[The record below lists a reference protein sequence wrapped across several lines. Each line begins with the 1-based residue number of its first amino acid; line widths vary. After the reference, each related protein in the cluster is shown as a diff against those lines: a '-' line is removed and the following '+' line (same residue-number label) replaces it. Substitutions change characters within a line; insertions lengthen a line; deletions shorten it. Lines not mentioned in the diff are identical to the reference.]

1 MADRAEPEIPQGH
14 VGSPKAAG
22 DHAVMPDA
30 FISYASHDA
39 AAATALVDALERAGI
54 ACWIAPRDVRAG
66 ALYADAIVR
75 AISSAKT
82 FVLVLSESSIDS
94 SHVSKEIERASS
106 KKRPIIALRIDA
118 APLTPALEYFLSES
132 QWVEAQTGNMQAAYA
147 KLIDAIRGLAPIGM
161 GTLPAERRAPSADGA
176 ERRQPNSRF
185 THILIAAGIAVVLG
199 YLVVDK
205 FWSSKRIEALQANTA
220 LSPAAAPVAPAAP
233 VATSISEK
241 TIAVLPFT
249 DMSEKKDQEYF
260 ADGMAEELIDLLA
273 KTPGLHVIARTSSF
287 YFKGKQST
295 LPEIARTLA
304 VANILEGSVR
314 KSGTRLR
321 VTTQLIRADKGEPL
335 WSETYERDQED
346 VFKIQDDIA
355 RAVVDKLRLTLLG
368 GEVPRPDTAV
378 VNPQVYNLY
387 LQGRY
392 LLTSDTAE
400 DLVKANECFQKAL
413 QIDPGYAPAWVGVAR
428 VALRQVANG
437 YLPVADTIARAT
449 AAAQKAVQLDP
460 NYADGIVTLGSVH
473 LMSSFDW
480 SGAREAYEHALQL
493 DPSNTN
499 AQFSLAHLTLSTG
512 STDDSLHRF
521 QQLLQ
526 RDPLNLLE
534 RRYVARVLYYAGRL
548 DEAEATVH
556 VVLQANP
563 SFPAAHYELGR
574 ILLARGQVPQ
584 AVREF
589 ESEKSSWT
597 NLGLPLGYRA
607 QGRTAEAN
615 AALQKMV
622 DNSAGS
628 EFQVAEAYAYFGNV
642 DQAFAWLDRAVALRD
657 PGIQWLRGD
666 PLLRNL
672 TRDPRY
678 AALLRR
684 LNLPSG

>member
-1 MADRAEPEIPQGH
+1 MADNAEPEIPQED
-14 VGSPKAAG
+14 VDSPKATVG
-22 DHAVMPDA
+22 QAVMPDA

-39 AAATALVDALERAGI
+39 AVAAALVEALERAGL

-75 AISSAKT
+75 AINSAKA

-132 QWVEAQTGNMQAAYA
+132 QWVEAQAGNMQAAYA
-147 KLIDAIRGLAPIGM
+147 KLIDAIRGLAHT
-161 GTLPAERRAPSADGA
+161 GTGTAAACRSAA
-176 ERRQPNSRF
+176 LAATAQRSQPNSHF
-185 THILIAAGIAVVLG
+185 TRILIAAGIAVVVG
-199 YLVVDK
+199 YLAVDK
-205 FWSSKRIEALQANTA
+205 FWPSKRIESQQANAA
-220 LSPAAAPVAPAAP
+220 LGPAASPVAPAATT
-233 VATSISEK
+233 ATSISEK
-241 TIAVLPFT
+241 TIAVLSFT

-287 YFKGKQST
+287 YFKGKQAT
-295 LPEIARTLA
+295 VPEIARTLA

-314 KSGTRLR
+314 KSGNRLR
-321 VTTQLIRADKGEPL
+321 VTTQLIRADNGEHL
-335 WSETYERDQED
+335 WSETYDREQED

-355 RAVVDKLRLTLLG
+355 RAVVNKLRLTLLG
-368 GEVPRPDTAV
+368 GEVPRSETAV

-387 LQGRY
+387 LQGRH
-392 LLTSDTAE
+392 LATSDTAV

-413 QIDPGYAPAWVGVAR
+413 QIDAGYAPAWAAVAQ
-428 VALRQVANG
+428 VAIRQVANS
-437 YLPVADTIARAT
+437 YTPVAEGIART
-449 AAAQKAVQLDP
+449 AAAAQRAVQSDP
-460 NYADGIVTLGSVH
+460 TYADGFVELGRSR
-473 LMSSFDW
+473 LLSNFDW

-493 DPSNTN
+493 DPSNSN
-499 AQFSLAHLTLSTG
+499 AQFSIAHLSLSTD

-534 RRYVARVLYYAGRL
+534 RRYIARVLYYAGRL
-548 DEAEATVH
+548 DEAEAAIRD
-556 VVLQANP
+556 VLQVNP
-563 SFPAAHYELGR
+563 SLPAAHYELGR
-574 ILLARGQVPQ
+574 ILLARGQAPQ

-597 NLGLPLGYRA
+597 PLGLPLGYHA
-607 QGRTAEAN
+607 QGRTADAD
-615 AALQKMV
+615 AALQKLV

-642 DQAFAWLDRAVALRD
+642 DQAFVWLDRAVALRD

-666 PLLRNL
+666 PLLRNI

-684 LNLPSG
+684 LNLPS

>member
-1 MADRAEPEIPQGH
+1 MADHAEPEIPQGR
-14 VGSPKAAG
+14 VDSPKAAG

-30 FISYASHDA
+30 FISYAAHDA
-39 AAATALVDALERAGI
+39 AVATALVEALERAGI
-54 ACWIAPRDVRAG
+54 TCWIAPRNVRAG

-132 QWVEAQTGNMQAAYA
+132 QWVEAQAENMQAAYA
-147 KLIDAIRGLAPIGM
+147 KLIDAIRGLVPTRT
-161 GTLPAERRAPSADGA
+161 GTAPAERSAASAGA
-176 ERRQPNSRF
+176 AQRRQPHSRL
-185 THILIAAGIAVVLG
+185 THILIAAGIAVVVG

-205 FWSSKRIEALQANTA
+205 FWPSKRIETQQASAA
-220 LSPAAAPVAPAAP
+220 LSPAAAPA
-233 VATSISEK
+233 ATSISEK

-260 ADGMAEELIDLLA
+260 ADGMAEELLDLLA

-287 YFKGKQST
+287 YFKGRQAT
-295 LPEIARTLA
+295 VPEIARTLA

-314 KSGTRLR
+314 KSGNRLR
-321 VTTQLIRADKGEPL
+321 VTTQLIRADKGEHL
-335 WSETYERDQED
+335 WSETYDREQED

-368 GEVPRPDTAV
+368 GEVPRSDTAV

-392 LLTSDTAE
+392 LVTSDTAE

-413 QIDPGYAPAWVGVAR
+413 QLDPGYAPAWAGVAQ
-428 VALRQVANG
+428 VALRQVANA
-437 YLPVADTIARAT
+437 YAPVADTIALADT
-449 AAAQKAVQLDP
+449 AAQKAVQLDP
-460 NYADGIVTLGSVH
+460 TYADGFVELGRSR
-473 LMSSFDW
+473 LMSNFDW
-480 SGAREAYEHALQL
+480 SGAREAFEHALQL
-493 DPSNTN
+493 DPSNSN
-499 AQFSLAHLTLSTG
+499 AQFSVAHLTLSTG
-512 STDDSLHRF
+512 SMDDGLHRF
-521 QQLLQ
+521 EQLLQ

-534 RRYVARVLYYAGRL
+534 RRYIARVLYYAGRL

-556 VVLQANP
+556 VLLQVNP

-597 NLGLPLGYRA
+597 LLGLPLGYRA
-607 QGRTAEAN
+607 QGRTADAN

-628 EFQVAEAYAYFGNV
+628 EFQVAESYAYFGNV
-642 DQAFAWLDRAVALRD
+642 DQAFAWLDRAVTLRD

-684 LNLPSG
+684 LNLSS

>member
-1 MADRAEPEIPQGH
+1 MADHAEPEIPQGR
-14 VGSPKAAG
+14 VDSPKAAG
-22 DHAVMPDA
+22 DHAVTPDA

-39 AAATALVDALERAGI
+39 AVATALVEALERAGI
-54 ACWIAPRDVRAG
+54 TCWIAPRDVRAG

-132 QWVEAQTGNMQAAYA
+132 QWVEAQAGNMLTAYA
-147 KLIDAIRGLAPIGM
+147 KLIDAIRGLAPT
-161 GTLPAERRAPSADGA
+161 GTGAVPAERSAASAGA
-176 ERRQPNSRF
+176 AQRGQPNSRF
-185 THILIAAGIAVVLG
+185 THILIAAGIAVVVG

-205 FWSSKRIEALQANTA
+205 FWPS
-220 LSPAAAPVAPAAP
+220 AAPVTPAAP
-233 VATSISEK
+233 AATSISEK

-260 ADGMAEELIDLLA
+260 ADGMAEELLDLLA
-273 KTPGLHVIARTSSF
+273 KTPGLHVTARTSSF
-287 YFKGKQST
+287 YFKGKQAT
-295 LPEIARTLA
+295 VPEIARTLA

-314 KSGTRLR
+314 KSGNHLR
-321 VTTQLIRADKGEPL
+321 VTTQLIRADKGEHL
-335 WSETYERDQED
+335 WSETYDREQED

-368 GEVPRPDTAV
+368 GEVPRSDTAV

-392 LLTSDTAE
+392 LVTSDTAE
-400 DLVKANECFQKAL
+400 DLVKANECYQKAL
-413 QIDPGYAPAWVGVAR
+413 QLDPGYAPAWTGVAH
-428 VALRQVANG
+428 VALRQVANA
-437 YLPVADTIARAT
+437 YAPVADTIALADT
-449 AAAQKAVQLDP
+449 AAQKAVQLDP
-460 NYADGIVTLGSVH
+460 TYADGFVELGRSR
-473 LMSSFDW
+473 LMSNFDW
-480 SGAREAYEHALQL
+480 TGAREAFEHALRL
-493 DPSNTN
+493 DPSNSN

-512 STDDSLHRF
+512 SMDDGLHRF
-521 QQLLQ
+521 QQLLL

-534 RRYVARVLYYAGRL
+534 RRYIARVLYYAGRL

-556 VVLQANP
+556 VVLQVNP

-597 NLGLPLGYRA
+597 LLGLPLGYRA
-607 QGRTAEAN
+607 QGRTADAN
-615 AALQKMV
+615 AGLQKMV

-678 AALLRR
+678 TALLRR
-684 LNLPSG
+684 LNLPS

>member
-1 MADRAEPEIPQGH
+1 MADHAEPEIPKEN
-14 VGSPKAAG
+14 VDSPKAGG

-39 AAATALVDALERAGI
+39 TVAAALVEALERAGI
-54 ACWIAPRDVRAG
+54 TCWIAPRDVRAG

-75 AISSAKT
+75 AITHAKT

-132 QWVEAQTGNMQAAYA
+132 QWVEAQAGNMQAAYA
-147 KLIDAIRGLAPIGM
+147 KLIDAIRGLAPT
-161 GTLPAERRAPSADGA
+161 GTGTAPAERSAVSARAAQRG
-176 ERRQPNSRF
+176 QPNSRF
-185 THILIAAGIAVVLG
+185 THVLIAAGITFVVG

-205 FWSSKRIEALQANTA
+205 FWSKKIGTQQANAA
-220 LSPAAAPVAPAAP
+220 LSPAAVPVAPATP
-233 VATSISEK
+233 TATSISEK
-241 TIAVLPFT
+241 SIAVLPFT

-260 ADGMAEELIDLLA
+260 ADGMAEELLDLLA

-287 YFKGKQST
+287 YFKGKQATVS
-295 LPEIARTLA
+295 EIARTLA

-314 KSGTRLR
+314 KSGNRLR
-321 VTTQLIRADKGEPL
+321 VTTQLIRAENGEHL
-335 WSETYERDQED
+335 WSETYDREQED

-368 GEVPRPDTAV
+368 GEVPHTDTAV

-413 QIDPGYAPAWVGVAR
+413 QLDPGYAPAWAGVAQA
-428 VALRQVANG
+428 ALRQVANG
-437 YLPVADTIARAT
+437 YAPVADTVAREVT
-449 AAAQKAVQLDP
+449 AAQKAVQLDP
-460 NYADGIVTLGSVH
+460 TYADGFVALGRSR
-473 LMSSFDW
+473 LMSNFDW
-480 SGAREAYEHALQL
+480 SGAREAFEHALQL
-493 DPSNTN
+493 DPSNSN
-499 AQFSLAHLTLSTG
+499 AQFSVAHLTLSTG
-512 STDDSLHRF
+512 NMDDGLHRF

-534 RRYVARVLYYAGRL
+534 RRYIARVLYYAGRL

-556 VVLQANP
+556 VVLQVNP
-563 SFPAAHYELGR
+563 SLPAAHYELGR
-574 ILLARGQVPQ
+574 ILLARGQVLQ

-597 NLGLPLGYRA
+597 VLGLPLGYRA
-607 QGRTAEAN
+607 QGRTADAN

-672 TRDPRY
+672 IRDPRY

-684 LNLPSG
+684 LNLPS

>member
-1 MADRAEPEIPQGH
+1 MIEGGGDEMASGGALT
-14 VGSPKAAG
+14 V
-22 DHAVMPDA
+22 
-30 FISYASHDA
+30 FISYASQDA
-39 AAATALVDALERAGI
+39 PVANSIVESLEQQGLV
-54 ACWIAPRDVRAG
+54 CWIAPRDVKPG

-75 AISSAKT
+75 AINDANAM
-82 FVLVLSESSIDS
+82 VLVLSASAVVSA
-94 SHVSKEIERASS
+94 HVGREVERTASKH
-106 KKRPIIALRIDA
+106 KPIIGFRIDA
-118 APLTPALEYFLSES
+118 APLSAQLEYFLSNS
-132 QWVEAQTGNMQAAYA
+132 QWIDVPAMGMPAALAKLVEAVGRESGPLVAVDPVARANPFPRTGGRA
-147 KLIDAIRGLAPIGM
+147 KLIA
-161 GTLPAERRAPSADGA
+161 GA
-176 ERRQPNSRF
+176 
-185 THILIAAGIAVVLG
+185 AVVLSLG
-199 YLVVDK
+199 VAAAFGVH
-205 FWSSKRIEALQANTA
+205 FWSQIHQGVPSASA
-220 LSPAAAPVAPAAP
+220 VA
-233 VATSISEK
+233 ISDK
-241 TIAVLPFT
+241 SIAVLPFV

-260 ADGMAEELIDLLA
+260 ADGMAEELLDLLA

-287 YFKGKQST
+287 YFKGKQAT
-295 LPEIARTLA
+295 VPEIARTLA

-314 KSGTRLR
+314 KSGNRVR
-321 VTTQLIRADKGEPL
+321 VTTQLIRADKGEHL
-335 WSETYERDQED
+335 WSETYDREQED

-368 GEVPRPDTAV
+368 GEVPRSDTAV

-392 LLTSDTAE
+392 LVTSDTAE
-400 DLVKANECFQKAL
+400 DLVKANESFQKAL
-413 QIDPGYAPAWVGVAR
+413 QLDPGYAPAWAGVAQ

-437 YLPVADTIARAT
+437 YAPVAETLAREDT
-449 AAAQKAVQLDP
+449 AAQKAVQLDP
-460 NYADGIVTLGSVH
+460 TYAEGFVELGGSR
-473 LMSSFDW
+473 LMSNFDW
-480 SGAREAYEHALQL
+480 SGAREAFEHALQL
-493 DPSNTN
+493 DPSNSK
-499 AQFSLAHLTLSTG
+499 AQFSLAHLTLVTG

-521 QQLLQ
+521 EQLLQ
-526 RDPLNLLE
+526 RDPLNLLQ
-534 RRYVARVLYYAGRL
+534 RRYMARVLYYAGRL
-548 DEAEATVH
+548 DEAEATIH
-556 VVLQANP
+556 VVLQVNP

-597 NLGLPLGYRA
+597 LLGLPLGYHA
-607 QGRTAEAN
+607 QGRMADAN

-684 LNLPSG
+684 LNLPS

>member
-1 MADRAEPEIPQGH
+1 
-14 VGSPKAAG
+14 V
-22 DHAVMPDA
+22 
-30 FISYASHDA
+30 
-39 AAATALVDALERAGI
+39 
-54 ACWIAPRDVRAG
+54 
-66 ALYADAIVR
+66 
-75 AISSAKT
+75 AIS
-82 FVLVLSESSIDS
+82 
-94 SHVSKEIERASS
+94 
-106 KKRPIIALRIDA
+106 
-118 APLTPALEYFLSES
+118 
-132 QWVEAQTGNMQAAYA
+132 
-147 KLIDAIRGLAPIGM
+147 
-161 GTLPAERRAPSADGA
+161 
-176 ERRQPNSRF
+176 
-185 THILIAAGIAVVLG
+185 
-199 YLVVDK
+199 DK
-205 FWSSKRIEALQANTA
+205 S
-220 LSPAAAPVAPAAP
+220 
-233 VATSISEK
+233 
-241 TIAVLPFT
+241 IAVLPFV

-260 ADGMAEELIDLLA
+260 ADGMAEELLDLLA

-287 YFKGKQST
+287 YFKGKQAT
-295 LPEIARTLA
+295 VPEIARTLA

-314 KSGTRLR
+314 KSGNRVR
-321 VTTQLIRADKGEPL
+321 VTTQLIRADKGEHL
-335 WSETYERDQED
+335 WSETYDRDQED

-368 GEVPRPDTAV
+368 GEVPRSDTAV

-392 LLTSDTAE
+392 LMTSDTAE

-413 QIDPGYAPAWVGVAR
+413 QLDPGYAPAWADVAQ

-437 YLPVADTIARAT
+437 YAPVADTIAREDT
-449 AAAQKAVQLDP
+449 AAQKAVQLDP
-460 NYADGIVTLGSVH
+460 TYAEGFVALGRSR
-473 LMSSFDW
+473 LMSNFDW
-480 SGAREAYEHALQL
+480 SGAREAFEHALQL
-493 DPSNTN
+493 DPGNSN
-499 AQFSLAHLTLSTG
+499 AQFSVAHLSVSTG
-512 STDDSLHRF
+512 STDDGLHRF

-534 RRYVARVLYYAGRL
+534 RRYIARVLYYAGRL
-548 DEAEATVH
+548 DEAEATIH
-556 VVLQANP
+556 VVLQVNP

-574 ILLARGQVPQ
+574 ILLARGQVQQ

-597 NLGLPLGYRA
+597 LLGPPLGYHA
-607 QGRTAEAN
+607 QGRTADAN

-628 EFQVAEAYAYFGNV
+628 EFNVAEACAYFGNV

-684 LNLPSG
+684 LNLPS